1 MVSVRKSIAMSVLL
15 ASAVATAE
23 PPRNRIGLEAAV
35 TGGEYISAVGSVH
48 YERGLVGHTT
58 GIVRFE
64 SGLVAAVMDNG
75 RSSRIPFAVTGGGRL
90 YLRSRAYVELEVGVA
105 LTYQYAFDDG
115 LSTPSPAEVLFTAA
129 GRVGVGVHLGRFDIG
144 VVASAT
150 TLGVGLRV
158 GGDIA
163 LW

>member
-1 MVSVRKSIAMSVLL
+1 MSVRRSIVMSVLL
-15 ASAVATAE
+15 ASAVAAAE
-23 PPRNRIGLEAAV
+23 PPRNRIGVEAAV

-58 GIVRFE
+58 GVIRVE
-64 SGLVAAVMDNG
+64 TGLVLALLDNG
-75 RSSRIPFAVTGGGRL
+75 RSDRTPVAVTGGGRL
-90 YLRSRAYVELEVGVA
+90 YLRSPAYVELEVGVA
-105 LTYQYAFDDG
+105 LAYDHPFDDG
-115 LSTPSPAEVLFTAA
+115 LSQSPAKVLFAPA
-129 GRVGVGVHLGRFDIG
+129 GRLGVGVHIGRFDIG

-163 LW
+163 RW